1 MHSREKPNCNRKLVV
16 TTSSEGSENF
26 GGNFE
31 GLENF
36 RMTLQRRD
44 QTPEEDEIPFSP
56 AKEGAIFID
65 EQEASM
71 INQESAIFGG
81 PSQTSISMVNQA
93 GTERKVAKPVIQNIS
108 QSVNKSDSSS
118 MFDKIGAKAYNTEVK
133 CQKPNFQNC
142 ANIKS
147 IIDI

>member
-1 MHSREKPNCNRKLVV
+1 
-16 TTSSEGSENF
+16 
-26 GGNFE
+26 
-31 GLENF
+31 
-36 RMTLQRRD
+36 
-44 QTPEEDEIPFSP
+44 
-56 AKEGAIFID
+56 
-65 EQEASM
+65 M
-71 INQESAIFGG
+71 IKRESAIFGG

-108 QSVNKSDSSS
+108 QSVNKNDSKS
-118 MFDKIGAKAYNTEVK
+118 MFEIAAKAYNTEVK